1 MYRRNGKAPVGKTG
15 EAVSDVRPAFSC
27 HALSL
32 RLQLQLGLRVKKEKG
47 EKSGEVA
54 AVRVQDQ
61 SQSTKGGK
69 EYVIKMGLVARES

>member
-1 MYRRNGKAPVGKTG
+1 MGRTAPVGKTG

-32 RLQLQLGLRVKKEKG
+32 LQLGLRVKKEKG